1 MAICLAFVATQNRS
15 HQMALPEREN
25 WTQVDCD
32 TLNSYYNAMVEGK
45 LSPTQVTNYY
55 PAPTPVDL
63 QFQIAKLELKE
74 DDIVLIQYHEGD
86 VTQLEVDCLVR
97 GLGLILNENIKAMIV
112 NDRFKFSVISKK
124 EADEIVTQQ
133 RKPP

>member
-1 MAICLAFVATQNRS
+1 
-15 HQMALPEREN
+15 MALPERDFTEKEKYEL
-25 WTQVDCD
+25 TY
-32 TLNSYYNAMVEGK
+32 LKMLEGK
-45 LSPTQVTNYY
+45 PTQVTEYY
-55 PAPTPVDL
+55 PSPAPVDL

-133 RKPP
+133 RKPPERIIDLP

>member
-1 MAICLAFVATQNRS
+1 
-15 HQMALPEREN
+15 MALPEREN
-25 WTQVDCD
+25 WTQVDYGG
-32 TLNSYYNAMVEGK
+32 LNAIYNNPEYPEV
-45 LSPTQVTNYY
+45 VTNYY
-55 PAPTPVDL
+55 PSPAPVDL

-133 RKPP
+133 RKPPERIIDLP